1 MSVGSVIN
9 NEPPTRQE
17 ISWHTSLGSKSQV
30 GRCGAGLQ
38 SFFFPFFF
46 FFMIRHLV
54 PSDC

>member
-38 SFFFPFFF
+38 SFFFLFF

-54 PSDC
+54 LSDC